1 MSLASQ
7 LLRSARSYAGQ
18 LTSLA
23 KSFAPKHLQS
33 GIKTTV
39 REDAPGSIIMT
50 IIAKGADAHAQEY
63 GSGLHS
69 QYGKRAKYLIKGKP
83 WLTFMPTNGYKGNA
97 YGAYNPTTGQG
108 VGEKTF
114 FITDKVMHP
123 GINRYQGRGYI
134 RPAVKEFTKS
144 LKENPK
150 IKEELRQA
158 ILSELTKSFKTG
170 AK

>member
-1 MSLASQ
+1 MSLASA
-7 LLRSARSYAGQ
+7 LKRSAVSYAGQ

-23 KSFAPKHLQS
+23 RSFAPKHLKQN
-33 GIKTTV
+33 ITTSV
-39 REDAPGSIIMT
+39 KEPEPGVIVMT
-50 IIAKGADAHAQEY
+50 ITAKGADAHAQEY

-69 QYGKRAKYLIKGKP
+69 QYGKKAKYLIKGKP
-83 WLTFMPTNGYKGNA
+83 WLVFMPTNGYRGNA
-97 YGAYNPTTGQG
+97 YGAYNPTTGEG

-134 RPAVKEFTKS
+134 RPAIKEFTKS
-144 LKENPK
+144 LKTNPK

-158 ILSELTKSFKTG
+158 ILSDLTKAFKTG

>member
-1 MSLASQ
+1 MSLASA

-23 KSFAPKHLQS
+23 KSFAPKHLQA

-39 REDAPGSIIMT
+39 REDAPGSIVMT
-50 IIAKGADAHAQEY
+50 ITAKGTDAHAQEY

-69 QYGKRAKYLIKGKP
+69 QYGAKKKYPIKPKAGKYLAFHWQIHPENAKYLPDGRII
-83 WLTFMPTNGYKGNA
+83 LESV
-97 YGAYNPTTGQG
+97 Q
-108 VGEKTF
+108 
-114 FITDKVMHP
+114 HP

-158 ILSELTKSFKTG
+158 ILSDLTKAFKTG